1 MDVRNY
7 KKYGWVTPLMDA
19 AECGQVYMM
28 QLLIE
33 KGADI
38 SLKDIEVSD

>member
-1 MDVRNY
+1 
-7 KKYGWVTPLMDA
+7 MDA

-38 SLKDIEVSD
+38 SLKDIEVSDWLIISIIHFKLRK